1 MKTVSLVIPFYNE
14 EAALAHTFRAI
25 ETELKTLPYRFEIIA
40 INDGSTDGTLKA
52 LKDVNSAFSVTIID
66 LSRNFGKEAA
76 LSAGLFAA
84 TGDAVIPLDADLQDP
99 PSLIAEMLAKWEE
112 GYEVVVAQRVD
123 RSSDSY
129 LKRSSA
135 ASFYRIINK
144 LSEVP
149 IPENVGDFR
158 LMDRC
163 VVSTLNSLGESRR
176 FMKGLFAWAGFRAAT
191 VTYAR
196 PERQHGNTKFNGWRL
211 WNLAV
216 EGITSFSTVPLRV
229 WTYIGFVVS
238 VLSVLYAGFI
248 MIKTLWLGVDVPGY
262 ASLMCSI
269 LLMSGLQLMGL
280 GVLGEYLGR
289 TYIESKRRPTYIIR
303 ETTVMPARDSSH
315 PHGQV
320 T

>member
-1 MKTVSLVIPFYNE
+1 MKTISLVIPFYNE
-14 EAALAHTFRAI
+14 EAALAHTFRTI
-25 ETELKTLPYRFEIIA
+25 EAELKRLPYLFEIIA
-40 INDGSTDGTLKA
+40 VNDGSKDGTLNA
-52 LKDVNSAFSVTIID
+52 LKLVNSTLPTTVID

-99 PSLIAEMLAKWEE
+99 PALIAEMLAKWEE
-112 GYEVVVAQRVD
+112 GYEVVLAKRVD
-123 RSSDSY
+123 RSTDSY

-135 ASFYRIINK
+135 NSFYRIINK

-163 VVSTLNSLGESRR
+163 VVNTLNSLGESRR
-176 FMKGLFAWAGFRAAT
+176 FMKGLFAWAGFRTAT
-191 VTYAR
+191 VTYTR
-196 PERQHGNTKFNGWRL
+196 PERQLGSTKFNGWRL
-211 WNLAV
+211 WNLAL
-216 EGITSFSTVPLRV
+216 EAITSFSTIPLRV
-229 WTYIGFVVS
+229 WTYIGFLVS
-238 VLSVLYAGFI
+238 MVAVLYAGFI
-248 MIKTLWLGVDVPGY
+248 MVKTLWFGVVVPGY

-269 LLMSGLQLMGL
+269 LLMSGIQLIGL

-303 ETTVMPARDSSH
+303 ETTLIPAKSSD
-315 PHGQV
+315 PRP
-320 T
+320 